1 MRRKDIVLPNTPE
14 NQNETTMRRFFS
26 QDPDGRN
33 PFPRKPNAARHL
45 WRLLYLVELDPD
57 IMSNLVFQRANPR
70 YVLGMPCFYA
80 GSTSQTPEARFR
92 EHKSGGRNASR
103 VVHGFCENLRMDLVP
118 SAGKRFPRERALKEE
133 VRLARELRAKG
144 FGVWQA

>member
-1 MRRKDIVLPNTPE
+1 M
-14 NQNETTMRRFFS
+14 
-26 QDPDGRN
+26 
-33 PFPRKPNAARHL
+33 
-45 WRLLYLVELDPD
+45 ELDPSVATD
-57 IMSNLVFQRANPR
+57 LVFQRANPR
-70 YVLGMPCFYA
+70 YVPGLPCFYA
-80 GSTSQTPEARFR
+80 GSTSQTPEARFN

-103 VVHGFCENLRMDLVP
+103 IAHGFVKKLRMDLVS